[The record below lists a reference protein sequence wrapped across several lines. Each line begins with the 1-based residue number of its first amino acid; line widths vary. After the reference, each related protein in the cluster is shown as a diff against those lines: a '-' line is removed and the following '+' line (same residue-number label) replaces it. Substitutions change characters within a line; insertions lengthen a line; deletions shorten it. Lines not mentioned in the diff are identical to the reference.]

1 MMKGNMVI
9 WMVLVTKWL
18 NVWAPAPMTMP
29 QGVES
34 SGVAGSSSHVG
45 TVAREEEDDFNYLD
59 LKVQCQELFGPK
71 LIS

>member
-1 MMKGNMVI
+1 
-9 WMVLVTKWL
+9 
-18 NVWAPAPMTMP
+18 MTMP